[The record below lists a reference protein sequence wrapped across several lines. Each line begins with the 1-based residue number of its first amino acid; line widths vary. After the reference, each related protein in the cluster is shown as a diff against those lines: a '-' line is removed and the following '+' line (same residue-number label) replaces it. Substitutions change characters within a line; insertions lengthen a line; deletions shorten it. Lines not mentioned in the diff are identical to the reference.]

1 VLNSDGDIRFIKP
14 DGDCDS
20 KEPESPEDAGLSR
33 PVLLLSVE
41 IDPLP
46 LWLTSVVMEPET
58 RRMRLPEWSAEAH
71 EAIIARGQD
80 QCRSNSLVI
89 CHFPFFIFH
98 FDQAWWLFVTLRPS
112 KGKMTNDQ

>member
-1 VLNSDGDIRFIKP
+1 MLNSDGDIRFIKP

-41 IDPLP
+41 SDPLP

-80 QCRSNSLVI
+80 NVGVIHRSVVVS
-89 CHFPFFIFH
+89 H
-98 FDQAWWLFVTLRPS
+98 FDLSARKPNQNGSEAT
-112 KGKMTNDQ
+112 D